1 MQMYGIVSQVSPK
14 VNSRVRKC
22 LRDSIEQIP
31 DYVDLPKSSSA
42 KRIPKSVLARIRR
55 TITNRIFEL
64 VREHKLEL
72 RTLDSG
78 KIDLAL
84 PRGMWSHVF
93 PAVLERLQSHPFE
106 DGSIADL
113 VIKRCY
119 TYRTTHDVLR
129 SCWQRWPARHSM
141 SLEEWSSSASLRPWV
156 LDDITIE
163 NINGMKLSR
172 RECDK
177 YCLP

>member
-42 KRIPKSVLARIRR
+42 KRIPKSVLARIRL

-93 PAVLERLQSHPFE
+93 PAVLEVLIPGCGESSDAVKVSRPASL
-106 DGSIADL
+106 D
-113 VIKRCY
+113 VI
-119 TYRTTHDVLR
+119 RTTR
-129 SCWQRWPARHSM
+129 
-141 SLEEWSSSASLRPWV
+141 
-156 LDDITIE
+156 T
-163 NINGMKLSR
+163 
-172 RECDK
+172 
-177 YCLP
+177 